1 MIRGEKYDESVDI
14 WAIGIIMYELL
25 VGKPPFEAP
34 VSCVCLCGVGLLR
47 WMTCL
52 QYIHESSLFTFQGQN
67 ETIERITEGA
77 LFVPPHVSLAA
88 KDLISRVR
96 FLIQFRLVDAVAF
109 LKVIAAVDSSKTP

>member
-34 VSCVCLCGVGLLR
+34 
-47 WMTCL
+47 
-52 QYIHESSLFTFQGQN
+52 GQN
-67 ETIERITEGA
+67 ETIERITEGQ

-88 KDLISRVR
+88 KDLISRI
-96 FLIQFRLVDAVAF
+96 LQKLPEHRLTMQEIKAHRWFAP
-109 LKVIAAVDSSKTP
+109 LAIRQRSARRGL